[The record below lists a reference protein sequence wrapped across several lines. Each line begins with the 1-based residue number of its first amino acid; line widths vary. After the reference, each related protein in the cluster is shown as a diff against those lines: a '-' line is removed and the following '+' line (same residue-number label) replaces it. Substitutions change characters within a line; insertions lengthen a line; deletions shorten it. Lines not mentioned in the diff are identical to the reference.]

1 MLLGD
6 QRLPRTCF
14 PRSLQTPTSSR
25 QPSRLLSV
33 SFFRVSAGSNGLHGA
48 PRTPG
53 FLPCRRLSFK
63 ANSLAGESHSV
74 GRRRVPGSADRR
86 QTAALAG
93 KFTIAEQYYSKIH
106 FSSRL
111 SPRLAVFSVSS
122 YRSRDVVTIHRRL
135 SFSCQYRLLP
145 CLVVRRGPFLLA
157 ISGKEQE
164 TSRSV
169 LARKL
174 IGVLASRAKLFFVRQ

>member
-1 MLLGD
+1 M
-6 QRLPRTCF
+6 
-14 PRSLQTPTSSR
+14 
-25 QPSRLLSV
+25 
-33 SFFRVSAGSNGLHGA
+33 N
-48 PRTPG
+48 
-53 FLPCRRLSFK
+53 RRLSFK

-174 IGVLASRAKLFFVRQ
+174 MGVLASRAKLFFVRQ